1 MASNCF
7 PLATHQLSIGGIGFV
22 TEVKEPSAAQLD
34 RATKTLG
41 SSIVFSALRCTLQY
55 IVLPFVLPWLGMTGT
70 VSLVI
75 SLVLEGL
82 AVGIIVY
89 NIIALWPT
97 NWRWRYLGL
106 GTVMLFILG
115 VFLYNDLQTLYIG

>member
-1 MASNCF
+1 M
-7 PLATHQLSIGGIGFV
+7 
-22 TEVKEPSAAQLD
+22 
-34 RATKTLG
+34 
-41 SSIVFSALRCTLQY
+41 VFSALRCTLQY

-89 NIIALWPT
+89 NIIVLWPT

-115 VFLYNDLQTLYIG
+115 VFLYTDLQTLYMG